1 MANAMGDG
9 CLVIPFKSRRRR
21 SSSGRPVAGS
31 FELLGKEWS
40 GVQLP
45 WLRVAAELF
54 AKDDASLAAAI
65 RNLSRLEEED
75 GTVSAM
81 FKHWRDAKRDLDE
94 MSDALDVTLNRC
106 LDALERTGRISDDPP
121 LNSA

>member
-1 MANAMGDG
+1 MADG
-9 CLVIPFKSRRRR
+9 TRDSCRVIPFKRRRR
-21 SSSGRPVAGS
+21 DSSEQQIVGS
-31 FELLGKEWS
+31 FELLRKEWP

-54 AKDDASLAAAI
+54 TKDDASLAVAI